1 MTEIILT
8 VEETD
13 NTMLCRYGLD
23 LVAEAAYLP
32 GSGNL
37 VFRYSDSSTPIL
49 CDSEREFLKLVLSAF
64 NVPKQLD
71 DVYAD
76 YRAQK
81 AAQAE
86 LHRGGEPVEEH
97 DLYNLTI
104 TVEDYEVAA

>member
-1 MTEIILT
+1 MTPITIT

-13 NTMLCRYGLD
+13 NTMLCRYGLE

-32 GSGNL
+32 GSGSL

-49 CDSEREFLKLVLSAF
+49 CDNEQEFLRLVLSAF
-64 NVPKQLD
+64 NVPGQIA

-81 AAQAE
+81 SAQAD
-86 LHRGGEPVEEH
+86 RWQAGEAVEEC

-104 TVEDYEVAA
+104 TVEDIEVAA